1 MSADQC
7 FENWLWVFQA
17 KRRQKNKSQ
26 LVAAHDASDTAG
38 CLVRVRETSVV
49 CMRLEEEEDG
59 ALLML
64 MRELSAS
71 VINIGGLTAK
81 TMEFLGLI

>member
-1 MSADQC
+1 MGFPSN
-7 FENWLWVFQA
+7 E
-17 KRRQKNKSQ
+17 KTNKSQ

-49 CMRLEEEEDG
+49 CMRLEEEDG
-59 ALLML
+59 TLLML

-71 VINIGGLTAK
+71 VINIDGLTAK